1 MVLDFLGSTPPKLHS
16 TKMYLARI
24 TEIEGSGGG
33 HVCDPH
39 NEIYHLCFF
48 GQKKRKVKNVITSK
62 FAPPLKPLI
71 KFISVPF
78 FYIERKNGF

>member
-1 MVLDFLGSTPPKLHS
+1 MVHSIFLALLHQKIESHS

-39 NEIYHLCFF
+39 NEIYHLCFLD
-48 GQKKRKVKNVITSK
+48 KRRKVKKT
-62 FAPPLKPLI
+62 
-71 KFISVPF
+71 
-78 FYIERKNGF
+78 